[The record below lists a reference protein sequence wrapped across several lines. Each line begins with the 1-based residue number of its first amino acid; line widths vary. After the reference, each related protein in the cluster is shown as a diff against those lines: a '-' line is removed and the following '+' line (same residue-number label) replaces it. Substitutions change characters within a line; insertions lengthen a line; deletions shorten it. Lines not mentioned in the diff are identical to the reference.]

1 MRPNYKKIYYDML
14 RLEHPEKL
22 KDPKIKEL
30 LNKLNTTEDVLN
42 FNEKIFAQSKESQVN
57 NQKLKTYDKKTMFKL
72 LQYQSKH
79 GFSTSYMSRK
89 YKISRTT
96 IINWKKTFEEEIEKV
111 INAGEN

>member
-30 LNKLNTTEDVLN
+30 LGKLDTTEDILN
-42 FNEKIFAQSKESQVN
+42 FNDRIFEQSKESQVN
-57 NQKLKTYDKKTMFKL
+57 NQKLKTYDKKTMLKL
-72 LQYQSKH
+72 LQYQNKH

-96 IINWKKTFEEEIEKV
+96 IMNWKKSFEEEIEKV
-111 INAGEN
+111 LKTDD